1 MLITK
6 AAAKKY
12 NFSELAKVL
21 KIYFHISAKN
31 QSPFFYGLQ
40 IYANHIKYASI

>member
-21 KIYFHISAKN
+21 KILFYISAKN
-31 QSPFFYGLQ
+31 QSPFFMVC
-40 IYANHIKYASI
+40 KYKIFL